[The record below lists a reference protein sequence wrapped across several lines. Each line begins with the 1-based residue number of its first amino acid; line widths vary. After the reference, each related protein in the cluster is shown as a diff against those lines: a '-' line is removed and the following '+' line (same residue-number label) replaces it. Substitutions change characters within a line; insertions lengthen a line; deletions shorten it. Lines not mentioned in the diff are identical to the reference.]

1 MRKQIVIFEVSIMQY
16 QITAPQTLTGT
27 ITLPASKSIS
37 NRALII
43 SALGHNNQTP
53 QNISVCDDTDVMV
66 RALKEMPQTIDIGA
80 AGTAMRFLTAYLAVT
95 PGQHIITGTERMK
108 HRPIGILVDALR
120 TLGAR
125 ISYVE
130 QEGFPPLDIQGAPFE
145 GGSIALPGNVSSQ
158 YISALLM
165 IGPTMQRGLQL
176 HLQGDIISRPYIDL
190 TLKMMR
196 DFGANARWTG
206 AQEITV
212 APQPYRSTDYLI
224 ENDWSAASYWYQM
237 VALSRDPQAEILLPG
252 LFADS
257 AQGDSHVAE
266 LFRTLGVGTEFRT
279 LADGSTAV
287 RLFKQGEPAAR
298 MEHDFINQPDLAQTF
313 VVTCSLLGIPFHF
326 KGLQSLKIKETDRI
340 TALIREMGKLG
351 FVIGQA
357 NDSEMFWNG
366 ERCPKDEQSG
376 IDTYEDH
383 RMAMAFAPAA
393 LVLPEVRINNPHVV
407 SKSYPQYWNTLQ
419 QAGFKITEAC
429 L

>member
-1 MRKQIVIFEVSIMQY
+1 
-16 QITAPQTLTGT
+16 
-27 ITLPASKSIS
+27 
-37 NRALII
+37 
-43 SALGHNNQTP
+43 
-53 QNISVCDDTDVMV
+53 
-66 RALKEMPQTIDIGA
+66 
-80 AGTAMRFLTAYLAVT
+80 
-95 PGQHIITGTERMK
+95 
-108 HRPIGILVDALR
+108 
-120 TLGAR
+120 
-125 ISYVE
+125 
-130 QEGFPPLDIQGAPFE
+130 
-145 GGSIALPGNVSSQ
+145 
-158 YISALLM
+158 
-165 IGPTMQRGLQL
+165 
-176 HLQGDIISRPYIDL
+176 
-190 TLKMMR
+190 
-196 DFGANARWTG
+196 
-206 AQEITV
+206 
-212 APQPYRSTDYLI
+212 
-224 ENDWSAASYWYQM
+224 M
-237 VALSRDPQAEILLPG
+237 VALSRDPQSEILLPG

-279 LADGSTAV
+279 LADGTTAV

-366 ERCPKDEQSG
+366 EHCPKDEQSG

>member
-1 MRKQIVIFEVSIMQY
+1 MQY
-16 QITAPQTLTGT
+16 QITAPQILTGI

-95 PGQHIITGTERMK
+95 PGEHIITGTERMK

-120 TLGAR
+120 TLGAK

-145 GGSIALPGNVSSQ
+145 GGNIALPGNVSSQ

-165 IGPTMQRGLQL
+165 IGPTMRRGLQL

-196 DFGANARWTG
+196 DFGADARWTG

-237 VALSRDPQAEILLPG
+237 VALSRDPHAEILLPG

-257 AQGDSHVAE
+257 AQGRRQHSRAPIQ
-266 LFRTLGVGTEFRT
+266 TGT
-279 LADGSTAV
+279 AGSAY
-287 RLFKQGEPAAR
+287 GA
-298 MEHDFINQPDLAQTF
+298 
-313 VVTCSLLGIPFHF
+313 
-326 KGLQSLKIKETDRI
+326 
-340 TALIREMGKLG
+340 
-351 FVIGQA
+351 
-357 NDSEMFWNG
+357 
-366 ERCPKDEQSG
+366 
-376 IDTYEDH
+376 
-383 RMAMAFAPAA
+383 
-393 LVLPEVRINNPHVV
+393 
-407 SKSYPQYWNTLQ
+407 
-419 QAGFKITEAC
+419 
-429 L
+429 